1 MAGRYYILCIT
12 ERGDLALWWKPARCG
27 YTTDLASAGLYM
39 REDAERIFRIRGKDI
54 PVPESEAEALSR
66 RVVPLEDIPV
76 KYRSPDAKV

>member
-1 MAGRYYILCIT
+1 
-12 ERGDLALWWKPARCG
+12 
-27 YTTDLASAGLYM
+27 M